1 MTLFEK
7 IEYDMRDALRSGD
20 KFKRS
25 VLSNVIAKIKET
37 AINKGADR
45 INISDEIVNECLLK
59 YKKMLNDILDNTPQN
74 EQTNDVIQKVKSEMD
89 IVNIYAPSLITDEN
103 KIREIMS
110 ESGFEIC
117 SANRGKIMKY
127 LSTNYKGKIDMAVA
141 SKLFN

>member
-25 VLSNVIAKIKET
+25 VLSNVIAKIKEN

-45 INISDEIVNECLLK
+45 TNISDEIVNECLLK
-59 YKKMLNDILDNTPQN
+59 YKKMLNILDNTPQN
-74 EQTNDVIQKVKSEMD
+74 EQTNNAIQKVKSEMD

-117 SANRGKIMKY
+117 PVNRGKIMKY
-127 LSTNYKGKIDMAVA
+127 LSANYKGKIDMAVA

>member
-25 VLSNVIAKIKET
+25 VLSNVIAKIKEN

-45 INISDEIVNECLLK
+45 TNISDEIVNECLLK

-74 EQTNDVIQKVKSEMD
+74 EQTNDAIQKVKSEMD

-117 SANRGKIMKY
+117 SVNRGKIMKY
-127 LSTNYKGKIDMAVA
+127 LSANYKGKIDMAVA

>member
-7 IEYDMRDALRSGD
+7 IEYDMRDALRSGN

-45 INISDEIVNECLLK
+45 TNISDEIVNECLLK

-74 EQTNDVIQKVKSEMD
+74 EQTNDAIQKVKSEMD
-89 IVNIYAPSLITDEN
+89 IVNIYAPSLVTDEN

-110 ESGFEIC
+110 ESGFEVC
-117 SANRGKIMKY
+117 LVNRGKIMKY